1 MLKDAVKE
9 ILRAQMRGES
19 VKQNATTASV
29 KAAIKEV
36 HRDYIL
42 DVLRKQV
49 AFAGGGDL

>member
-1 MLKDAVKE
+1 MLKDAVRE

-19 VKQNATTASV
+19 VKRNVTASV

-42 DVLRKQV
+42 DVLRKQSK
-49 AFAGGGDL
+49 AGGDL